1 MKPGCCTER
10 RKHISSDAARFNQP
24 PFVVSFF
31 PSGAGKEVQPS
42 VIIENREIILGA
54 FYKQTES
61 EEYTLRL
68 YNSSGHAAET
78 RIEIPYLGFKQQILF
93 GKYEIK
99 TFKINAK
106 EKIFIERSMSN

>member
-1 MKPGCCTER
+1 M
-10 RKHISSDAARFNQP
+10 
-24 PFVVSFF
+24 
-31 PSGAGKEVQPS
+31 QPS